1 MSEVALGGPGRSYT
15 HLWIS
20 VSPLSLVKNPMILLA
35 IAALGITLGMPK
47 LMENSTCLSSLF
59 LLRAAPPWRD
69 WTRCAVSNHR
79 AVDPEMRAEFE
90 QHSRSSPLTGATNNA
105 MAGSG
110 FDLAGWMAG
119 TSPSPMANADAALG
133 GATGRDAGGS
143 ARRRG

>member
-1 MSEVALGGPGRSYT
+1 MA
-15 HLWIS
+15 
-20 VSPLSLVKNPMILLA
+20 
-35 IAALGITLGMPK
+35 
-47 LMENSTCLSSLF
+47 
-59 LLRAAPPWRD
+59 RD
-69 WTRCAVSNHR
+69 SNWTQGAVPNHH

-105 MAGSG
+105 MAGGG

-119 TSPSPMANADAALG
+119 TSSGPMTNADAASA